1 MHIIWE
7 NLPKQSHLLSVDLGK
22 VREYWVSESFMSQ
35 GQNLSVYKEQRE
47 LPLLTEPL
55 EQATLIILAL
65 MYHVPT

>member
-1 MHIIWE
+1 M
-7 NLPKQSHLLSVDLGK
+7 N
-22 VREYWVSESFMSQ
+22 Q

-65 MYHVPT
+65 IYQRTYLTKVFPEKENQ

>member
-1 MHIIWE
+1 M
-7 NLPKQSHLLSVDLGK
+7 
-22 VREYWVSESFMSQ
+22 REYWVSDSFMNQ

-65 MYHVPT
+65 IYQRTYLTKVFPEKENQ